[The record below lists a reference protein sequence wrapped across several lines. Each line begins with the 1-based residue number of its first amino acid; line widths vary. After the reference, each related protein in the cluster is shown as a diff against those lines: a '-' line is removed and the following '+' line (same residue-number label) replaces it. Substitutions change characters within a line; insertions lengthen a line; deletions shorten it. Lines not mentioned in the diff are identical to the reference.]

1 MSYEEIEILDKNFHI
16 KASLKIPDNIT
27 SKAGIILAH
36 GGIINRQSLI
46 RSEYSLAEYLC
57 DELNAFVIVPDLQG
71 ETIHKN
77 NISFQSFSEIISI
90 TTKYFAETYDLED
103 VFGFGHSMGCFVL
116 AQSLKKNDGL
126 DTIVNYGGPIRE
138 LEITR
143 QRGFVDYLIKYL
155 SEYNY
160 SLNIKNLMRYI
171 FDRETCDYLED
182 VMLKEEAYCSKN
194 YNYVFESSM
203 FLDFKNIVDE
213 YIEIIK
219 RWGKPALLLFGTEDG
234 VTKKTLNHYADNTID
249 DNLIFKHIRGASHIT
264 PCMNSRYQ
272 LSKFEPA
279 VKFLKNMQEID
290 EEHGVPTFIKWPENL

>member
-1 MSYEEIEILDKNFHI
+1 VSHEEIEILDKNFHI

-46 RSEYSLAEYLC
+46 RLEYSLAEYLC

-77 NISFQSFSEIISI
+77 DISFQSFSEIISI

-143 QRGFVDYLIKYL
+143 QRGFVDYLIRYL

-171 FDRETCDYLED
+171 FDKETCDYLED

-219 RWGKPALLLFGTEDG
+219 RWGNPALLLFGTEDG

-249 DNLIFKHIRGASHIT
+249 DNLIFKHIIGASHIT

-279 VKFLKNMQEID
+279 VKFMKNKQFNENNTI
-290 EEHGVPTFIKWPENL
+290 PNYIKWSDIF